1 MTEARPLIA
10 PGTFIRD
17 VRVRLFL
24 TSFALLFF
32 ELICIRWIPAHIRYI
47 GYFSNFI
54 LLASFLGIGVGIL
67 LGRRT
72 WWLPPFPLLLLLLV
86 VIVAQ
91 NRIEVRLNSTEVL
104 YYGAGEDIA
113 RTEHYL
119 VLPVVIVLVALTFL
133 PLARPL
139 GGLLAALPRLQAYSI
154 DIVGSLAGIAA
165 FFVMAWLSLPPVLWF
180 LVLAVPLALL
190 AARRGPWLRQAPPL
204 LLGALPFVA
213 SLAVVWSLQ
222 RDAEWSPYYKLTVD
236 PAIYD
241 GRQIGYVINVNNA
254 GQQIAVPQAFKEPF
268 YSRVYELFPP
278 ESFERALILGAG
290 SGSDTSVALARGVPA
305 VDAVEIDPKILEL
318 GRRLN
323 PDRPYDDP
331 RVRTFVDDGRAF
343 LRNTDQRYDLIIFA
357 LPDSLTLTSG
367 FSNLRLESFLL
378 TREAMADARSR
389 LTEDGLVVLYNF
401 YRFDWFIEKLAGM
414 LEEVFGAPPFVSTY
428 GGWGRAA
435 VLMAGPRLAELD
447 PALVRPYAELPDR
460 DPNHITVIGEGFL
473 DPATPAPATDDW
485 PFLYLPKPTFPRVY
499 AGSLL
504 LLGLLALGGVIVA
517 TPARTLR
524 RFDWHMFFLGAAF
537 ILLETKSIVTFGLL
551 FGSTWMVN
559 SLVFFAILS
568 SVLLAILVSARLR
581 LRRPWPLYA
590 LLAAALLLNYAVRPE
605 TLLLDAPALRYV
617 VAGALA
623 FAPVFVAN
631 VVFSRSFRDS
641 EEADVAFASN
651 LLGIMAGGTLEY
663 LALLW
668 GYRSLL
674 LIAVALYLAAA
685 LLTPRARQGVAGA
698 GP

>member
-1 MTEARPLIA
+1 MTAARPAIPA
-10 PGTFIRD
+10 GAFVSD
-17 VRVRLFL
+17 VRARLFL

-86 VIVAQ
+86 LVVAR
-91 NRIEVRLNSTEVL
+91 NRIEVLLNSTEVL

-113 RTEHYL
+113 RTENYL
-119 VLPVVIVLVALTFL
+119 VLPVVIVLVALAFL

-139 GGLLAALPRLQAYSI
+139 GALLSALPRLQAYSF
-154 DIVGSLAGIAA
+154 DIGGSLAGIAG
-165 FFVMAWLSLPPVLWF
+165 FFVMSWLSLPPIVWF
-180 LVLAVPLALL
+180 LVLAALL
-190 AARRGPWLRQAPPL
+190 ATLATPRTV
-204 LLGALPFVA
+204 LLGALPLAAVA
-213 SLAVVWSLQ
+213 GVVVSLQ
-222 RDAEWSPYYKLTVD
+222 RDAEWSPYYKLTIT
-236 PAIYD
+236 PAVHD
-241 GRQIGYVINVNNA
+241 EQQIGYVINVNNS
-254 GQQIAVPQAFKEPF
+254 GQQIAVPQEFKEPF

-278 ESFERALILGAG
+278 ESFKRVLILGAG
-290 SGSDTSVALARGVPA
+290 SGSDTSVALARGVGS
-305 VDAVEIDPKILEL
+305 VDAVEIDPKILDL

-331 RVRTFVDDGRAF
+331 RVETHVNDGRAF
-343 LRNTDQRYDLIIFA
+343 LRQTDRRYDLIVFA

-378 TREAMADARSR
+378 TREALADARDR
-389 LTEDGLVVLYNF
+389 LTENGLVILYNY

-414 LEEVFGAPPFVSTY
+414 MEDVFGTPPFVSSY

-435 VLMAGPRLAELD
+435 VLMAGPRMGEID
-447 PALVRPYAELPDR
+447 PALVRPYAELPGR
-460 DPNHITVIGEGFL
+460 DPNVIAVIGEGFL
-473 DPATPAPATDDW
+473 DPGTPPPATDDW
-485 PFLYLPKPTFPRVY
+485 PFLYLQERTFPRVY

-504 LLGLLALGGVIVA
+504 LLGVLAVAGVLIA
-517 TPARTLR
+517 TPAQLLR
-524 RFDWHMFFLGAAF
+524 RFDWHMFFLGTAF

-559 SLVFFAILS
+559 SLVFFAILC
-568 SVLLAILVSARLR
+568 SVLLAILVSSRLKITN
-581 LRRPWPLYA
+581 PWPLYG
-590 LLAAALLLNYAVRPE
+590 LLGATLLLNYAIRPE
-605 TLLLDAPALRYV
+605 SLLINAPALRYLI
-617 VAGALA
+617 AGALA

-663 LALLW
+663 FALLW
-668 GYRSLL
+668 GYRALL
-674 LIAVALYLAAA
+674 LVALALYLAAA
-685 LLTPRARQGVAGA
+685 LIGEVVGGRLRLGRGT
-698 GP
+698 

>member
-1 MTEARPLIA
+1 MTAARPAIPEGA
-10 PGTFIRD
+10 FVSD

-24 TSFALLFF
+24 TSFAVLFF

-54 LLASFLGIGVGIL
+54 LLASFLGIGIGIL
-67 LGRRT
+67 LGRRS
-72 WWLPPFPLLLLLLV
+72 WWLPPFPFLLLV
-86 VIVAQ
+86 LVLVVAQ
-91 NRIEVRLNSTEVL
+91 NRIEVRLNSTDVL

-119 VLPVVIVLVALTFL
+119 VLPVVIVLVALAFL

-139 GGLLAALPRLQAYSI
+139 GALLSALPRLRAYTI
-154 DIVGSLAGIAA
+154 DIFGSLAGIAT
-165 FFVMAWLSLPPVLWF
+165 FFLMAWLSLSPIVWF
-180 LVLAVPLALL
+180 LVLGALL
-190 AARRGPWLRQAPPL
+190 AVLASRRAILI
-204 LLGALPFVA
+204 GALP
-213 SLAVVWSLQ
+213 LVVVLGVVFSLQ
-222 RDAEWSPYYKLTVD
+222 RDAEWSPYYKLTVT
-236 PAIYD
+236 PAYHEE
-241 GRQIGYVINVNNA
+241 QEIGYVINVNNA
-254 GQQIAVPQAFKEPF
+254 GQQIAVPQEFKEPF

-278 ESFERALILGAG
+278 ESFEQVLILGAG
-290 SGSDTSVALARGVPA
+290 SGSDTSVALARGVGA
-305 VDAVEIDPKILEL
+305 VDAVEIDPKIMDL

-331 RVRTFVDDGRAF
+331 RVETFVNDGRAF
-343 LRNTDQRYDLIIFA
+343 LRQTDRRYDLIVFA

-378 TREAMADARSR
+378 TREALADARER
-389 LTEDGLVVLYNF
+389 LTENGLVILYNY

-414 LEEVFGAPPFVSTY
+414 MEDVFGAPPFVSSY

-435 VLMAGPRLAELD
+435 VLMAGPRIKEID
-447 PALVRPYAELPDR
+447 PTLVRPYAEVPGR
-460 DPNHITVIGEGFL
+460 DPNVIDVIGEGFL
-473 DPATPAPATDDW
+473 DPGTPAAATDDW
-485 PFLYLPKPTFPRVY
+485 PFLYLQERTFPRVY

-504 LLGLLALGGVIVA
+504 LLGVLAVVGVLIA

-537 ILLETKSIVTFGLL
+537 ILVETKSLVTFGLL

-559 SLVFFAILS
+559 SLVFFAILC
-568 SVLLAILVSARLR
+568 SVLLAILVSSRLQIR
-581 LRRPWPLYA
+581 NPWPLYA
-590 LLAAALLLNYAVRPE
+590 LLLGTLLLNYAVRPE
-605 TLLLDAPALRYV
+605 TLLLDTPALRYV

-623 FAPVFVAN
+623 FSPVFIAN

-663 LALLW
+663 FALLW
-668 GYRSLL
+668 GYRALL
-674 LIAVALYLAAA
+674 LVALALYLAAA
-685 LLTPRARQGVAGA
+685 IIGEVMVGRLRLWPGRRV
-698 GP
+698 